1 MTAESKRSDQ
11 VKKPSAS
18 RAFIQRLNLDRTGNQ
33 RSGLTF
39 AAIRFGSFFSGTN
52 TRTPCK
58 DLSSIRT
65 RPTRTLT
72 TSSAGDKPTAW
83 EHVWNK

>member
-18 RAFIQRLNLDRTGNQ
+18 SAASSCRYDRTGNQ

-39 AAIRFGSFFSGTN
+39 AAIRFGSFFPKTN
-52 TRTPCK
+52 TRTPLK
-58 DLSSIRT
+58 GPVRHKGTSDSHLNNIIR
-65 RPTRTLT
+65 RR
-72 TSSAGDKPTAW
+72 
-83 EHVWNK
+83 

>member
-11 VKKPSAS
+11 VNKPSAS
-18 RAFIQRLNLDRTGNQ
+18 SAASSCRSDRTGNQ
-33 RSGLTF
+33 CRGLTF
-39 AAIRFGSFFSGTN
+39 AAIRSGSFFPKTN
-52 TRTPCK
+52 TRTPV
-58 DLSSIRT
+58 RT